1 MDGALTSAFLP
12 LGVALALGLL
22 VGLQRERESP
32 TVAGIRTSALTALL
46 GASAALLMAPLGVWI
61 VVAGFLGVLGAIVIG
76 NVAAMRE
83 GPVDPGVTSEIALL
97 ATYIVGAMTVTGP
110 LEVAVALGVTIAVLL
125 QAKTALHRFA
135 SVVGEKDFRA
145 VLQFLVV
152 AFVVLPVLPDRAY
165 DPFEVLNPRHIWL
178 MVVLVVGISLGGYI
192 AWKIVGREAGAAIS
206 GLLGGAISSTAT
218 TFSMARQAKTAND
231 LAPAAALVIL
241 LASCVTYLRVLVEV
255 GVVGRSFLPR
265 VSAALLPPLAAMLLA
280 SLVVWLRARRERIE
294 TPEPKNPTQFT
305 SALVFGALY
314 AVVLFAVAFAKERLG
329 QTGVYGVAVLS
340 GLTDMDALTLST
352 AELVVSPRSERGEP
366 SLDAISGSRVIL
378 VGSMA
383 NLVFKGAVVAVL
395 GGRRLATLVGVGFG
409 VVFVVSGA
417 TLALL

>member
-1 MDGALTSAFLP
+1 MDGTLTSAFLP

-22 VGLQRERESP
+22 VGLQRERASP
-32 TVAGIRTSALTALL
+32 TVAGVRTSAITALL
-46 GASAALLMAPLGVWI
+46 GASTALLMAPLGVWL
-61 VVAGFLGVLGAIVIG
+61 VVAGFLGVLGAIVVG
-76 NVAAMRE
+76 NIAAMRE

-152 AFVVLPVLPDRAY
+152 AFVVLPILPNRAY

-192 AWKIVGREAGAAIS
+192 AWKLVGRSAGAAIS

-218 TFSMARQAKTAND
+218 TFSMARQARTASD

-241 LASCVTYLRVLVEV
+241 LASCVTYVRVLVEV
-255 GVVGRSFLPR
+255 GVVGRSFLPA
-265 VSAALLPPLAAMLLA
+265 VSAAMLPALGAMILA
-280 SLVVWLRARRERIE
+280 SFVVWLRARRERIE

-305 SALVFGALY
+305 SALAFGALY

-329 QTGVYGVAVLS
+329 QSGVYGVAIFS

-352 AELVVSPRSERGEP
+352 AELVVSPRSESGEP
-366 SLDAISGSRVIL
+366 SLDAVTGSRVIL
-378 VGSMA
+378 VGTMA
-383 NLVFKGAVVAVL
+383 NLVFKGAVVAIL
-395 GGRRLATLVGVGFG
+395 GGQRLTKLVALGFG
-409 VVFVVSGA
+409 AVFVVSGI

>member
-1 MDGALTSAFLP
+1 MDSTFSAAFLP

-32 TVAGIRTSALTALL
+32 AVAGIRTSALTALL
-46 GASAALLMAPLGVWI
+46 GASAALLVAPLGAWV
-61 VVAGFLGVLGAIVIG
+61 VVAGFAGVIAAIVIG
-76 NVAAMRE
+76 NVQAMRRE
-83 GPVDPGVTSEIALL
+83 EIDPGVTSEIALL

-110 LEVAVALGVTIAVLL
+110 LTVAVALGVTIAVLL
-125 QAKTALHRFA
+125 QAKTPLHRFA
-135 SVVGEKDFRA
+135 GLVGEKDFRA

-178 MVVLVVGISLGGYI
+178 MVVLVVGISLGGYL
-192 AWKIVGREAGAAIS
+192 AWKVVGREAGAAIS

-218 TFSMARQAKTAND
+218 TFSMARQARSASD

-255 GVVGRSFLPR
+255 GVVGRSFLPS
-265 VSAALLPPLAAMLLA
+265 VSVAMLPPLGAMILA
-280 SLVVWLRARRERIE
+280 SFVVWLRARRERIE
-294 TPEPKNPTQFT
+294 APEPKNPTQFT
-305 SALVFGALY
+305 SALAFGALY

-329 QTGVYGVAVLS
+329 QSGVYGVAIFS

-352 AELVVSPRSERGEP
+352 AELVVSPRSEGGEAA
-366 SLDAISGSRVIL
+366 LDAVAGSRVIL
-378 VGSMA
+378 VGTMA

-395 GGRRLATLVGVGFG
+395 GGRRLTTLVSIGFG
-409 VVFVVSGA
+409 AVFIVSA
-417 TLALL
+417 ITLALL

>member
-1 MDGALTSAFLP
+1 MDSSLSAAFLP

-32 TVAGIRTSALTALL
+32 AVAGIRTSALTALL
-46 GASAALLMAPLGVWI
+46 GASAALLVAPLGAWV
-61 VVAGFLGVLGAIVIG
+61 VVAGFAGVIAAIVIG
-76 NVAAMRE
+76 NVQAMRRE
-83 GPVDPGVTSEIALL
+83 EIDPGVTSEIALL

-110 LEVAVALGVTIAVLL
+110 LTVAVALGVTIAVLL
-125 QAKTALHRFA
+125 QAKTPLHRFA
-135 SVVGEKDFRA
+135 GLVGEKDFRA

-178 MVVLVVGISLGGYI
+178 MVVLVVGISLGGYL
-192 AWKIVGREAGAAIS
+192 AWKVVGREAGAAIS

-218 TFSMARQAKTAND
+218 TFSMARQARSASD

-255 GVVGRSFLPR
+255 GVVGRSFLPS
-265 VSAALLPPLAAMLLA
+265 VSVAMLPPLGAMILA
-280 SLVVWLRARRERIE
+280 SFVVWLRARRERIE
-294 TPEPKNPTQFT
+294 APEPKNPTQFT
-305 SALVFGALY
+305 SALAFGALY

-329 QTGVYGVAVLS
+329 QSGVYGVAIFS

-352 AELVVSPRSERGEP
+352 AELVVSPRSEGGEAG
-366 SLDAISGSRVIL
+366 LDAVAGSRVIL
-378 VGSMA
+378 VGTMA

-395 GGRRLATLVGVGFG
+395 GGRRLTTLVSIGFG
-409 VVFVVSGA
+409 AVFIVSA
-417 TLALL
+417 ITLALL

>member
-1 MDGALTSAFLP
+1 MDSTFSAAFLP

-32 TVAGIRTSALTALL
+32 AVAGIRTSALTALL
-46 GASAALLMAPLGVWI
+46 GASAALLVAPLGAWV
-61 VVAGFLGVLGAIVIG
+61 VVAGFAGVIAAIVIG
-76 NVAAMRE
+76 NVQAMRRE
-83 GPVDPGVTSEIALL
+83 EIDPGVTSEIALL

-110 LEVAVALGVTIAVLL
+110 LTVAVALGVTIAVLL
-125 QAKTALHRFA
+125 QAKTPLHRFA
-135 SVVGEKDFRA
+135 GLVGEKDFRA

-178 MVVLVVGISLGGYI
+178 MVVLVVGISLGGYL
-192 AWKIVGREAGAAIS
+192 AWKVVGREAGAAIS

-218 TFSMARQAKTAND
+218 TFSMARQARSASD

-255 GVVGRSFLPR
+255 GVVGRSFLPS
-265 VSAALLPPLAAMLLA
+265 VSVAMLPPLGAMILA
-280 SLVVWLRARRERIE
+280 SFVVWLRARRERIE
-294 TPEPKNPTQFT
+294 APEPKNPTQFT
-305 SALVFGALY
+305 SALAFGALY

-329 QTGVYGVAVLS
+329 QSGVYGVAIFS

-352 AELVVSPRSERGEP
+352 AELVVSPRSEGGEAG
-366 SLDAISGSRVIL
+366 LDAVAGSRVIL
-378 VGSMA
+378 VGTMA

-395 GGRRLATLVGVGFG
+395 GGRRLTTLVSIGFG
-409 VVFVVSGA
+409 AVFIVSA
-417 TLALL
+417 ITLALL